1 MNFQQLRCIREGQR
15 RSFNLTEVA
24 AAPHASQPGVSRQ
37 IRALE
42 DALGID
48 IFMLAGKR
56 LTGLSEPGTY
66 GMPIIEKLLSEAE
79 NLRRAGTD
87 YAQTGAGTL
96 RIAATHSQVREE
108 PALQTGFSFALS
120 RRSALFRKNGGCWL
134 RVELSGRSSQRNS
147 LVYGLVGLS
156 TAVWPLKHCSKAP
169 AAGPHDAAARVD
181 EVVLCF
187 WQWLAEGTFDFCLR
201 GRSSRSG
208 DPAHRALLSKRG
220 SAAQTP
226 DSCRAD
232 RDPPASDS
240 LPVSRRTV
248 THSALKSPSSPLA
261 GSRKPWTAASTE
273 GITSRS

>member
-24 AAPHASQPGVSRQ
+24 ATPHASQPGVSRQ

-156 TAVWPLKHCSKAP
+156 TAVWPLKHCSKLALLVFMMRLPGSMKLSCAFGSGWPKARLTSACAGAAVAP
-169 AAGPHDAAARVD
+169 AIPRIGRCSQNVALPRRLLTVAGRIAIRLRPIACPCRAGP
-181 EVVLCF
+181 
-187 WQWLAEGTFDFCLR
+187 
-201 GRSSRSG
+201 S
-208 DPAHRALLSKRG
+208 PI
-220 SAAQTP
+220 
-226 DSCRAD
+226 
-232 RDPPASDS
+232 
-240 LPVSRRTV
+240 RR
-248 THSALKSPSSPLA
+248 
-261 GSRKPWTAASTE
+261 
-273 GITSRS
+273 